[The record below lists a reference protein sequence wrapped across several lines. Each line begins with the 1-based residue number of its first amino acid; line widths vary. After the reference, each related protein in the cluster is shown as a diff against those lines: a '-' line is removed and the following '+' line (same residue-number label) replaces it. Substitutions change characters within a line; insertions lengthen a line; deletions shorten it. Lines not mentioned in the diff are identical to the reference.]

1 MSRKSY
7 ENLAEEMKAST
18 FSGGLIDRA
27 LVWKKA
33 RTTKDGE
40 ISDTDTKEVANKI
53 DNLLVSKRAT
63 HSMDNVTCDILS
75 QAIGGNDPP
84 GGI

>member
-1 MSRKSY
+1 MSRKGY
-7 ENLAEEMKAST
+7 ANLTKEMKAST
-18 FSGGLIDRA
+18 SNGELIDRA

-33 RTTKDGE
+33 QTTKDGE
-40 ISDTDTKEVANKI
+40 IPDIDTKEVANKLI
-53 DNLLVSKRAT
+53 FYLFQNVS

-84 GGI
+84 